1 MGGGGGNTWI
11 ASTYAPEPYRRITS
25 LPRVWHPQ
33 PVGCTLESAPASLQP
48 QALIQ
53 LCDRLDIGTLSP
65 RNTLL
70 VLGLPFAASSFVSHG
85 QLMIQGLG

>member
-1 MGGGGGNTWI
+1 MDCINIRTR
-11 ASTYAPEPYRRITS
+11 TLPPHHLPAPCLAPTTS
-25 LPRVWHPQ
+25 WLHTGECPGQ
-33 PVGCTLESAPASLQP
+33 PAT

>member
-1 MGGGGGNTWI
+1 M
-11 ASTYAPEPYRRITS
+11 YAPEPYPRITS

-33 PVGCTLESAPASLQP
+33 PVGCTVESAPASLRP

-53 LCDRLDIGTLSP
+53 LCDPLDICTLPP

-70 VLGLPFAASSFVSHG
+70 VLCLPFAASSFVNHG